1 MKLELRL
8 HTDRF
13 VVSEAIFVEVIFT
26 NLGTEPRLVPNPGHE
41 VNWQPTFTLQGPAYP
56 KGLTFSA
63 RQAVLGDPTQNPAG
77 VSPVLLE
84 VPPGQSVQEQIP
96 LSRWF
101 ELTAPG
107 HYRLTADYREGSEL
121 VSARPVSFDLDK
133 LTVVAASL
141 GADLGHTSQQD
152 TPADWLHQAP
162 AGRRLYTLAYTEPR
176 TDIEMAAATFALTR
190 SSPNISFL
198 SGVPQAA
205 ERVYVPWASYRRSES
220 FHGWHVWSER
230 SRLCA
235 LPLLSSLPGCFD
247 LKGGF
252 ERVVRPTL
260 LSPSGELDV
269 FLLNFR
275 SSELGLVR
283 FPAAEEG
290 KAPAPRL
297 LWKQAVKGKVMA
309 ARASFAPGG
318 GRRVVVI
325 AQDGESLAVHLVDA
339 GDGSAVPVVH
349 SFAVADGIAVAG
361 SEPGLTT
368 GADGETRVAALFE
381 RMDRRAA
388 SGSRRRSIAIF
399 DARLDAGG
407 KLVGSA
413 AVEDLGLTDALLAG
427 AAVAY
432 PVLEGRPPRRD
443 WMLQTEKKRVYG
455 SSFGRPM
462 VEPSGGAPLLPFE
475 MIALGSVTYYLTK
488 GGDTGPQL
496 VPLR

>member
-1 MKLELRL
+1 MKLELEL
-8 HTDRF
+8 KADHF
-13 VVSEAIFVEVIFT
+13 VVSEAIHAKVIFT
-26 NLGTEPRLVPNPGHE
+26 NEATTPRSAPNPAHE
-41 VNWQPTFTLQGPAYP
+41 VNWQPTFTLQGPGHP
-56 KGLTFSA
+56 QGFTFSA
-63 RQAVLGDPTQNPAG
+63 RQAVLGDPTQDPAG
-77 VSPVLLE
+77 VNPVLLE
-84 VPPGQSVQEQIP
+84 VPPGQSVAGQIP
-96 LSRWF
+96 IARWGR
-101 ELTAPG
+101 LTVPG
-107 HYRLTADYREGSEL
+107 QYRLTADYRDGNQL
-121 VSARPVSFDLDK
+121 VSARPVTFTLK
-133 LTVVAASL
+133 ALTVTAASV
-141 GADLGHTSQQD
+141 GADLGQASLPHS
-152 TPADWLHQAP
+152 PAVWLDQG
-162 AGRRLYTLAYTEPR
+162 AGGQRLYYLAYTEERP
-176 TDIEMAAATFALTR
+176 DLGEV
-190 SSPNISFL
+190 SSPSVTFL
-198 SGVPQAA
+198 CDAPQAA
-205 ERVYVPWASYRRSES
+205 ERVYLPWANHRRAETG
-220 FHGWHVWSER
+220 HHWYVWSER

-235 LPLLSSLPGCFD
+235 VPLLSRRPGALD
-247 LKGGF
+247 LRGGLDQ
-252 ERVVRPTL
+252 VVRPPL
-260 LSPSGELDV
+260 LPPSGELDV